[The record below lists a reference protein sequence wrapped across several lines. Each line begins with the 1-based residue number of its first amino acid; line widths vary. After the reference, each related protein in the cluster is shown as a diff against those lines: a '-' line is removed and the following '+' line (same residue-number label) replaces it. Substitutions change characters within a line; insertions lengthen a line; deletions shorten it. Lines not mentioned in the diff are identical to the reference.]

1 MKKLL
6 LILLLAPTLIQA
18 EEFNLVC
25 EGEKL
30 TFDGYGNENKY
41 PETIGVNV
49 REESIKIG
57 KYSYSND
64 VIDSSSGF
72 IESSYIKDNDLITVN
87 QTYSEAPTKKN
98 CGLTN
103 YSVNIDR
110 ITGMIKTEW
119 RQTDICM
126 DKKYFMH
133 VIYEGKC
140 KKQKGNAF

>member
-6 LILLLAPTLIQA
+6 LILLLIPTLIQA

-41 PETIGVNV
+41 PETIGVKV
-49 REESIKIG
+49 RKESITIDKARYSDTKYDDSIG
-57 KYSYSND
+57 KRETNYLKN
-64 VIDSSSGF
+64 
-72 IESSYIKDNDLITVN
+72 NDLITVFSN
-87 QTYSEAPTKKN
+87 ITDPITKKH
-98 CGLTN
+98 CGYIT
-103 YSVNIDR
+103 YTANIDR

-119 RQTDICM
+119 RQTDECM
-126 DKKYFMH
+126 DKKYFLH
-133 VIYEGKC
+133 TIYEGKC